1 MENKFDDGYEIY
13 GQETKPKSGYQ
24 PMSYEEA
31 VEQRSRHKPI
41 GNKLDYNFPMLQK
54 AANIVKLTSAIFMVI
69 FAVFTILAFATD
81 GGVFF
86 LDKTEATITDVNK
99 HLITVK
105 GENGDHQKTVYDMTL
120 NYDYKDQNITMYARS
135 EYPQFTN
142 GTVYI
147 YVSKFNSYSG
157 WYIDGFGM
165 IIKIVAIGIGI
176 TAGLLVASAAF
187 ESYGREKLMMDYDP
201 QYGKS
206 KFYPQARRRHGI
218 FEDDLFNDRW

>member
-1 MENKFDDGYEIY
+1 M
-13 GQETKPKSGYQ
+13 T
-24 PMSYEEA
+24 
-31 VEQRSRHKPI
+31 SR
-41 GNKLDYNFPMLQK
+41 LNFPVAKIALSI
-54 AANIVKLTSAIFMVI
+54 AG
-69 FAVFTILAFATD
+69 D
-81 GGVFF
+81 
-86 LDKTEATITDVNK
+86 EATITDVNK

-165 IIKIVAIGIGI
+165 IIKNRKTQNAWVGHPHLRIIRNEGN
-176 TAGLLVASAAF
+176 
-187 ESYGREKLMMDYDP
+187 
-201 QYGKS
+201 
-206 KFYPQARRRHGI
+206 